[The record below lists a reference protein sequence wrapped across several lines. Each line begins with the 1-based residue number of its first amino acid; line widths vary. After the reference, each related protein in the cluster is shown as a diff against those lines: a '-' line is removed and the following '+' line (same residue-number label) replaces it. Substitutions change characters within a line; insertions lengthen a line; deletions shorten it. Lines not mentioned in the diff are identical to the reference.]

1 MPLDDV
7 TRIRARFTNE
17 LNNLQEADIDP
28 EDRAA
33 IRRFIE
39 SKDGDANINT
49 LGQYITRCRI
59 CAERADMPLT
69 EMELGDVL
77 SFCFDLR
84 HESDLAKS
92 SAANYQQAL
101 RMFFISLGREWAEDV
116 DAAASSATQKDIDP
130 DEMLGVDEISAL
142 CDTAERLRDIAM
154 IEFLADTGA
163 RLTMMASLR
172 VSDVH
177 LDEGRAYYQP
187 NPNALGLKDAPQ
199 QPYPIIDAKA
209 SMRAYLR
216 HGHPRPDNSDVAF
229 FHKMK
234 SYGGEDGSLGQ
245 TTIRHRLKTI
255 GENSSVDN
263 PVNPHN
269 FRHSAIS
276 RMWREGYSKQQIQHR
291 VAWKLDT
298 NMWQRYVHLHAEDM
312 NEQIFA
318 DAGVIDSS
326 DGVEKQRHPCGNC
339 RETLAPHHSFCPKCG
354 EPATPAARGDM
365 AAFRDELFD
374 RATREPDEEIVDLL
388 RDLNAA
394 LDTDPDTRRLVS
406 GVLSE

>member
-1 MPLDDV
+1 MALDDV
-7 TRIRARFTNE
+7 TRIQDRFNNE
-17 LNNLQEADIDP
+17 LNKLQNADIHPD
-28 EDRAA
+28 DRAA
-33 IRRFIE
+33 IRRFVE
-39 SKDGDANINT
+39 SKNDDANINT
-49 LGQYITRCRI
+49 LGQYILRCRL
-59 CAERADMPLT
+59 CAERANIPLT
-69 EMELGDVL
+69 TMDHGDVI

-84 HESDLAKS
+84 HEDGLATS
-92 SAANYQQAL
+92 SVANYRQAL
-101 RMFFISLGREWAEDV
+101 RLFYMSLGREWAEDIE
-116 DAAASSATQKDIDP
+116 AASSTDTQSDINP
-130 DEMLGVDEISAL
+130 DEMLGVNDVSAL
-142 CDTAERLRDIAM
+142 SDAADRLRDIAM

-177 LDEGRAYYQP
+177 LDEDRAYYQP

-216 HGHPRPDNSDVAF
+216 HGHPRPDDSDVAF

-234 SYGGEDGSLGQ
+234 CYEDGDGSLGQ

-255 GENSSVDN
+255 GENSSVEK
-263 PVNPHN
+263 PANPHN
-269 FRHSAIS
+269 FRHSAIT

-291 VAWKLDT
+291 VGWTLDT
-298 NMWQRYVHLHAEDM
+298 DMWQSYVHLHAEDM

-326 DGVEKQRHPCGNC
+326 DGIDKQRHPCGNC
-339 RETLAPHHSFCPKCG
+339 RETLAPHHRHCPKCG
-354 EPATPAARGDM
+354 SAVSPEAREDM
-365 AAFRDELFD
+365 TAFRSELFD

-394 LDTDPDTRRLVS
+394 LDTDPGTRRLVS
-406 GVLSE
+406 DVLSE